1 MFSRPE
7 PGTRASI
14 QPIGNPVPVPE
25 SAISTF
31 QTLLNNNANAREQ
44 FKDNVANAS
53 KQFQANKMRQ
63 AYSSFLSGLG

>member
-7 PGTRASI
+7 PGRAYI

-31 QTLLNNNANAREQ
+31 QTLLNNNNINPDVFSNARKQ
-44 FKDNVANAS
+44 S
-53 KQFQANKMRQ
+53 KANKMRQ
-63 AYSSFLSGLG
+63 AYSSFLSKLG